1 MPVIEVKMFAG
12 RTREQK
18 ARLVKKLTE
27 GTMEALGVEAEVVR
41 VIIHDIPKENWS
53 VAGKIVAD
61 AEKSEK

>member
-41 VIIHDIPKENWS
+41 VIIHDISKENWS